1 MADEEKK
8 KSSADAKDSGG
19 FGDVM
24 GRIGEGLIDG
34 LAQANPIIGR
44 PLQAAFNTEEY
55 QDKQL
60 RRQAAKEALI
70 ASRQRNEEWQKSAP
84 LREKQRRAE
93 EMKADEY
100 TAGAADREAERKHRR
115 MQLAEYAA
123 GAPVRQMQRDEYLR
137 DAPVREAQSAA
148 SLARASLA
156 AEQADT
162 NFKQARC
169 AALRDGLKKD
179 LAQNPAFGTM
189 SFAEQD
195 DFCNSPRVQTMIEAK
210 FYLGEIQAIA
220 QNDQGAF
227 GRMDRAL
234 RRQGWSLVDGK
245 DGIKYLDMGE
255 RGKIPATKEAM
266 DALNKQI
273 TSAALEE
280 LNTRSLIADASTMG
294 NPAKRSIASRTKA
307 LMPYNGNDATS
318 SLRMVEGIFN
328 NASEEEKGW
337 HLFHQAISDYQSS
350 GLPTAA
356 KMDGLAACMPFLQK
370 MGYAIEGLDPKKP
383 NVEAVTVIDL
393 KNKTRMSFSEFA
405 ERCKENDKLGSRLD
419 ETIASARKSAVARD
433 KEIFAREVS
442 ETQQALRLKQL
453 NAPTK
458 SGKGKGDD
466 WFGGKDKENGD
477 KSSSDVS
484 SLHSIYGKED
494 SEKLS
499 KKQREGLNDAIH
511 AFNDELISVAQKY
524 GKRTRRELP
533 DEALTELENYWS
545 EKMKD
550 LGLDPSVYY
559 SPVNSMIRQRSIKS
573 LSAATADKES
583 TVAKTEQFNE
593 EWDNAYHGIEDEED
607 RGAIFRRNFRLMQER
622 ADRDRTKKRNDE
634 KIREHQEALKRRGK

>member
-162 NFKQARC
+162 NFKQGRC

-234 RRQGWSLVDGK
+234 RRQGWSLVDGE

-266 DALNKQI
+266 DALNRQI

-419 ETIASARKSAVARD
+419 ARIGQAQWGYLM
-433 KEIFAREVS
+433 
-442 ETQQALRLKQL
+442 QQ
-453 NAPTK
+453 
-458 SGKGKGDD
+458 SGKQFANASVRGTMPKGGSGKKGKETPEEKPDPDAVTHKDLSSEFGDEYNALPEKNRAKVIKAKQEWD
-466 WFGGKDKENGD
+466 ADRDAVLKKFG
-477 KSSSDVS
+477 VS
-484 SLHSIYGKED
+484 SVS
-494 SEKLS
+494 
-499 KKQREGLNDAIH
+499 
-511 AFNDELISVAQKY
+511 
-524 GKRTRRELP
+524 ELP
-533 DEALTELENYWS
+533 DEALQTLENSWNIMID
-545 EKMKD
+545 KA
-550 LGLDPSVYY
+550 GLSSKKFY

-583 TVAKTEQFNE
+583 AVAKTEQFNE

-607 RGAIFRRNFRLMQER
+607 RGAIFRRNFRLAQER

-634 KIREHQEALKRRGK
+634 QIREHQETLKRRGK